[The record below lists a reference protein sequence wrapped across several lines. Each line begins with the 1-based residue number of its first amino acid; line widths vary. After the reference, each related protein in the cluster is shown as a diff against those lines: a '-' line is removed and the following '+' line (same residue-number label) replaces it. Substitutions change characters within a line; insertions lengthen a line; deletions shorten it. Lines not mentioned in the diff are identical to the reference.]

1 MKTVDICL
9 NPTVSFD
16 FYLPNVFRC
25 LLCLQRDLLYRM
37 CRCFL
42 SLFVLSCLF
51 SETFKEKVSSHAIA
65 KNHIQWF
72 ASIFPYPDLGSIVKC
87 KSDSRAVISKNHFII
102 RFPKLFSY
110 FAMIVTIVVLLEN
123 PHFRY
128 SAPLKNGTYAG
139 PKVLATLLAVVISA
153 SFWQTSAQLLGANG
167 WADNVVTIRKAIG
180 KRKRFFIITYLLWH
194 IIRTNSVS
202 LFRNCKFQFLESF
215 FVYIGQDEKILQF
228 LA

>member
-1 MKTVDICL
+1 M
-9 NPTVSFD
+9 S
-16 FYLPNVFRC
+16 
-25 LLCLQRDLLYRM
+25 
-37 CRCFL
+37 
-42 SLFVLSCLF
+42 SLFAKGLALSNVPLLSFSFCFVLF
-51 SETFKEKVSSHAIA
+51 VSETFKEKVSSHAIA

-110 FAMIVTIVVLLEN
+110 FAMIVTIVVILEN

-128 SAPLKNGTYAG
+128 FSTFENGTYAG
-139 PKVLATLLAVVISA
+139 PKVLATLLATVISA
-153 SFWQTSAQLLGANG
+153 SFWQTSAQLLEANG

>member
-102 RFPKLFSY
+102 RFSKLFSY

-128 SAPLKNGTYAG
+128 FSTSEKRNVCRTKGIGDTPCGSYKCI
-139 PKVLATLLAVVISA
+139 LLADISTTA
-153 SFWQTSAQLLGANG
+153 
-167 WADNVVTIRKAIG
+167 
-180 KRKRFFIITYLLWH
+180 
-194 IIRTNSVS
+194 
-202 LFRNCKFQFLESF
+202 
-215 FVYIGQDEKILQF
+215 
-228 LA
+228 